1 MNHGQQNNY
10 PSIEIDDAA
19 YPADSNY
26 SPAGHPSSS
35 ISNAAYP
42 SDSSYRPSD
51 PTMPTDDKL
60 AMPNAR
66 YSQSYN
72 TGSGTGSSD
81 NNNNNNSSTSNTSNT
96 NTNNDRQLPYPS
108 YPPSAAQSPR
118 GWAQSPT
125 HDPLLGA
132 YSPARSP
139 ITPWSPDGMSAAN
152 PNLPP
157 PPPYDASRTSTGTTP
172 PTPRDP
178 VSPSSSEHA
187 LLGAQQ
193 PHQRQNAAHPSR
205 TQSTH
210 AGAPLQSPAPAAAHI
225 VEAPLEQGEQSG
237 SRTYLQSMTGGMPAY
252 GNTPGQLGP
261 VAKAR
266 RRRKMKLGIL
276 VGVLCAVLLFLV
288 ALVVGILLGVV
299 KVNNKND
306 GPPPPPPPPGFQGFQ
321 GS

>member
-1 MNHGQQNNY
+1 MNHSQQNHHPSISIDDTAY
-10 PSIEIDDAA
+10 PS
-19 YPADSNY
+19 DSNY
-26 SPAGHPSSS
+26 SPAAHPSSS

-72 TGSGTGSSD
+72 TGPGASSSSNINLND
-81 NNNNNNSSTSNTSNT
+81 NSHVN
-96 NTNNDRQLPYPS
+96 RQLVYPS

-118 GWAQSPT
+118 AWAQSPT

-157 PPPYDASRTSTGTTP
+157 PPPYDASRTSTATNS

-178 VSPSSSEHA
+178 VSPNSSEHA
-187 LLGAQQ
+187 LLGAHQPRQQ
-193 PHQRQNAAHPSR
+193 QNAAHPPR
-205 TQSTH
+205 PQSTH
-210 AGAPLQSPAPAAAHI
+210 LGAPQQSPAPAVAH
-225 VEAPLEQGEQSG
+225 VADAPPEQGERGGQ
-237 SRTYLQSMTGGMPAY
+237 RTYLQSMTGGMPAY
-252 GNTPGQLGP
+252 GSNPGQLGP
-261 VAKAR
+261 VAQAR
-266 RRRKMKLGIL
+266 RRRKVKLGIL

-299 KVNNKND
+299 KVNNKD
-306 GPPPPPPPPGFQGFQ
+306 DRPPPPPPPPGFTGF
-321 GS
+321 

>member
-1 MNHGQQNNY
+1 MSHSQQNHH

-19 YPADSNY
+19 YPSDSNY

-35 ISNAAYP
+35 INNAAYP
-42 SDSSYRPSD
+42 SDSLYRPSD
-51 PTMPTDDKL
+51 PIMPSDDKL
-60 AMPNAR
+60 VMPNAR

-72 TGSGTGSSD
+72 TGAGAS
-81 NNNNNNSSTSNTSNT
+81 NNNNNN
-96 NTNNDRQLPYPS
+96 NNNNRQLVSPS

-157 PPPYDASRTSTGTTP
+157 PPPYDASRTGTGTNP

-178 VSPSSSEHA
+178 VSPNSSEHA

-193 PHQRQNAAHPSR
+193 PHQQLNAAHPPRS
-205 TQSTH
+205 QSTH
-210 AGAPLQSPAPAAAHI
+210 NGAPQQSPAPAAAH
-225 VEAPLEQGEQSG
+225 VAGAPPGQGERG
-237 SRTYLQSMTGGMPAY
+237 GPRTYLQSMTGGMPAY
-252 GNTPGQLGP
+252 GSNPGQLGP
-261 VAKAR
+261 VAQAR

-276 VGVLCAVLLFLV
+276 AGVLCAVLLFLV
-288 ALVVGILLGVV
+288 ALVVGVLLGVV
-299 KVNNKND
+299 KVNNKD
-306 GPPPPPPPPGFQGFQ
+306 DKPPGF
-321 GS
+321 

>member
-1 MNHGQQNNY
+1 MSYNQQNHH
-10 PSIEIDDAA
+10 PSDSIDDAA

-72 TGSGTGSSD
+72 TSLGANNGGSS
-81 NNNNNNSSTSNTSNT
+81 N
-96 NTNNDRQLPYPS
+96 
-108 YPPSAAQSPR
+108 AQSPQ
-118 GWAQSPT
+118 GWARSPT

-132 YSPARSP
+132 YSPARGP

-157 PPPYDASRTSTGTTP
+157 PPPYDASRPGTGTNP

-178 VSPSSSEHA
+178 VSPNPSETA

-193 PHQRQNAAHPSR
+193 PHQQQNGAHPPR
-205 TQSTH
+205 PQSNYT
-210 AGAPLQSPAPAAAHI
+210 GTSQQSPAPAAAHL
-225 VEAPLEQGEQSG
+225 ADATPGQGERG
-237 SRTYLQSMTGGMPAY
+237 GPRTYLQSMTGGMPAY
-252 GNTPGQLGP
+252 GNNPGQLGP
-261 VAKAR
+261 VAQAR

-276 VGVLCAVLLFLV
+276 AGILCVVLLFLV
-288 ALVVGILLGVV
+288 ALVVGILVGVV
-299 KVNNKND
+299 KVNQKD
-306 GPPPPPPPPGFQGFQ
+306 DKRPPQQSPPNF
-321 GS
+321 